1 VGVLKGQVGLKLARS
16 GRLIDLGAA
25 GFWCGRANPIAL
37 TPENLFVEARLP
49 TNMVVLPSTRVR
61 ALLEADQRFTAVFSE
76 MMTDSMKKYIDFI
89 TKSCEPNSITRVA
102 RKIFDLVGVHSD
114 AALYATQ
121 NEMAE
126 MLNNSRSTISKS
138 LMMLERKEIIRNG
151 YRYIVVQDGEALLK
165 LAQ

>member
-1 VGVLKGQVGLKLARS
+1 MFCLRSLRRPAERVNRGNPPHLRVL
-16 GRLIDLGAA
+16 
-25 GFWCGRANPIAL
+25 
-37 TPENLFVEARLP
+37 
-49 TNMVVLPSTRVR
+49 VR
-61 ALLEADQRFTAVFSE
+61 QL
-76 MMTDSMKKYIDFI
+76 

-102 RKIFDLVGVHSD
+102 RKIVDLVGVHSG
-114 AALYATQ
+114 ATLYATQ